1 MQTLIRKFYILD
13 RTIYTAVIQDSDVAA
28 CIQAIRDLGLLANFL
43 SDNSLANGDYLV
55 EAVRVKCDDNG
66 LFCVFEIWGDID
78 EIVFLHGAYLTLERA
93 EEMARKAADDEYE
106 AILVIEASLSA
117 FRKQRLFMGDNVEL
131 HRRNAVRHVPYT
143 EKVLRRLS
151 STEHKQPTMHP
162 PCDVVG

>member
-13 RTIYTAVIQDSDVAA
+13 HTIYTAVIQDSDVDA
-28 CIQAIRDLGLLANFL
+28 CIHAIRDLGLLVNFL
-43 SDNSLANGDYLV
+43 CDNSLASSDYLI
-55 EAVRVKCDDNG
+55 ETVRAKCGDNG

-93 EEMARKAADDEYE
+93 EEMARKTADDEYE

-117 FRKQRLFMGDNVEL
+117 FRKQRLFMGNDVEL
-131 HRRNAVRHVPYT
+131 HRRNAVRHMPYT

-151 STEHKQPTMHP
+151 SAEHKEPIIHP
-162 PCDVVG
+162 PSDVIG